1 VDCKILII
9 KSSGWLFLLLT
20 ALLTVPVVFAQAGD
34 KVVIAHRAA
43 SGYLMEH
50 NLPSVALAVAMGSD
64 YIEQDLVMTKD
75 DQVIVLHDPTL
86 ERVTNV
92 AEIFP
97 GRNRQDG
104 KYYALDFTLAEIK
117 QLHVKEPYPNSGRF
131 PDTGKNLQLTVPTF
145 KEELELI
152 RGLEKTMRQ
161 DIGIYPEIKQ
171 PWLHR
176 KEGKD
181 ISMAVLKILRE
192 YGFTSKENKI
202 YLQCFDPE
210 ELKRIHDELMPTL
223 QMELKLIQLIDN
235 NNGNETKSLQ
245 WGEWANYNYDWISS
259 KSGLRALSAT
269 VSGIGM
275 DKSML
280 VDEAGN
286 LLRPELVSDAHSL
299 GMVVHAYTFR
309 REKESLPPYVAGFEA
324 LLEFFYFKVG
334 VDGVFTDYCGDAVL
348 FLQKRSPGAAAPVS
362 IEKLP
367 PQPTVAPEAP
377 QSPVVPLAAPVAEP
391 ESVTEPVVEPPEVP
405 SITTAPAQISIS
417 SPVPASDPA
426 MAPISKPVPASEPTI
441 PLSPASQATGSVSPG
456 EQAQPATPVSSP
468 PEAKYR

>member
-1 VDCKILII
+1 MDSKILII
-9 KSSGWLFLLLT
+9 KSSGWFFLLLT

-92 AEIFP
+92 AELFP
-97 GRNRQDG
+97 DRNRQDG

-117 QLHVKEPYPNSGRF
+117 QLHLKEPYPNSGRF
-131 PDTGKNLQLTVPTF
+131 PDTGKNLQLAVPTF

-192 YGFTSKENKI
+192 YGFTSKENKL

-210 ELKRIHDELMPTL
+210 ELKRIHDELMPAL
-223 QMELKLIQLIDN
+223 QMELKLIQLIDDN
-235 NNGNETKSLQ
+235 KGNETKSLQ
-245 WGEWANYNYDWISS
+245 WGEWAHYNYDWISS
-259 KSGLRALSAT
+259 KSGLRTLSAF

-286 LLRPELVSDAHSL
+286 LLHPELVSDVHSL

-334 VDGVFTDYCGDAVL
+334 IDGVFTDYCGDAVL
-348 FLQKRSPGAAAPVS
+348 FLQKRSPGSAATSVS
-362 IEKLP
+362 RKKLP
-367 PQPTVAPEAP
+367 LQPTVAPEAP
-377 QSPVVPLAAPVAEP
+377 QSPTAPLAAPVSEP

-426 MAPISKPVPASEPTI
+426 MAPISKPIPASEPTI
-441 PLSPASQATGSVSPG
+441 PLAPAPQEAGRVYPDQVQPAAPASSP
-456 EQAQPATPVSSP
+456 S
-468 PEAKYR
+468 EAKYR

>member
-1 VDCKILII
+1 MDCKILII
-9 KSSGWLFLLLT
+9 KSSGWIFLLLT
-20 ALLTVPVVFAQAGD
+20 VMAVFAQAGD

-92 AEIFP
+92 AELFP
-97 GRNRQDG
+97 GRKRQDG

-117 QLHVKEPYPNSGRF
+117 QLHLKEPYPNSGRF
-131 PDTGKNLQLTVPTF
+131 PDTSKNLQLAVPTF
-145 KEELELI
+145 REELELI

-192 YGFTSKENKI
+192 YGFKSKEDKI
-202 YLQCFDPE
+202 YLQCFDPD
-210 ELKRIHDELMPTL
+210 ELKRIHDEMMPVL
-223 QMELKLIQLIDN
+223 QMELKLIQLIDD

-259 KSGLRALSAT
+259 KSGLRALSAS

-280 VDEAGN
+280 VDEGGN

-309 REKESLPPYVAGFEA
+309 REKESLPSYVAGFEA

-348 FLQKRSPGAAAPVS
+348 FLQKRSPRAAATPVS
-362 IEKLP
+362 REKLP
-367 PQPTVAPEAP
+367 SQPTVAPEAP
-377 QSPVVPLAAPVAEP
+377 QSPAAPLTAPVSGP
-391 ESVTEPVVEPPEVP
+391 ESVTAPVVEPTALP
-405 SITTAPAQISIS
+405 SIPTAPARISIS
-417 SPVPASDPA
+417 APVPASEPA
-426 MAPISKPVPASEPTI
+426 MAPISKPVPASESTI
-441 PLSPASQATGSVSPG
+441 PLVPAPQATGRVSPG
-456 EQAQPATPVSSP
+456 QAQPATPASP
-468 PEAKYR
+468 PVEAKYR